1 MQVEIKIIRGEQF
14 KEITVQSTE
23 RTFYMDDDIL
33 QNYDNGV
40 LKKVLWVCRQCL
52 QGREKQDDYNKKVFG
67 LA

>member
-23 RTFYMDDDIL
+23 RTFYMYDDIL

-40 LKKVLWVCRQCL
+40 VKESTMGL
-52 QGREKQDDYNKKVFG
+52 QTMSSRTRTTR
-67 LA
+67 